1 MNRVVKGINQLKSF
15 ALAAVTFNA
24 VFFIY
29 GQVRLLGQ
37 SSSTAGLPAD
47 IEGFVVATASAGAMW
62 FFTNRWLS
70 KKT

>member
-1 MNRVVKGINQLKSF
+1 MNKADKGIKELKSF
-15 ALAAVTFNA
+15 ALAALTFVI

-47 IEGFVVATASAGAMW
+47 VEGFVVAIASAVAVW
-62 FFTNRWLS
+62 FFTNRRLS
-70 KKT
+70 TK